1 MEKGL
6 AIIEK
11 TDTETKGFYIDQDAL
26 ECARLYAR
34 TKKRLANAEAV
45 RRKAEQDRR
54 KAERAEAKR
63 KAYNQNTVKRILI
76 YGGMIGAVTWA
87 GTAGMIHPAICIPV
101 AIICLCAAC
110 LRLGAWFGREG
121 KANVH
126 HN

>member
-34 TKKRLANAEAV
+34 TKKRLAHAEAV
-45 RRKAEQDRR
+45 RHKAEQDRR
-54 KAERAEAKR
+54 KKERAEAKR
-63 KAYNQNTVKRILI
+63 KAYNQNTVKHILI

>member
-45 RRKAEQDRR
+45 RRKAEHDRR

-63 KAYNQNTVKRILI
+63 KEYNLNTAKHILI
-76 YGGMIGAVTWA
+76 NFGIIGAVTWA
-87 GTAGMIHPAICIPV
+87 GTAGMAHPAICIPV
-101 AIICLCAAC
+101 ALFSLCAVC
-110 LRLGAWFGREG
+110 LRFGAWFGREG